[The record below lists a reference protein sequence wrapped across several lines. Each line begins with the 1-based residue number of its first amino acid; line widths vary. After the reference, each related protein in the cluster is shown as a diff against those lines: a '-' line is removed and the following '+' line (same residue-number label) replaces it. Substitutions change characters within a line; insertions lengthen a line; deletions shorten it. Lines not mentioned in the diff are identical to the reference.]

1 MYWPGQIEPTSVFQ
15 AFDSVRHSTLLN
27 KMAELDIPDNV
38 YNWLFS
44 YFGGHSQCTKYDNL
58 TSAFQEILAG
68 IIQGS
73 GIGPDSFVVNSGDL
87 KVVTLGNSLCK
98 YADDTYLI
106 IPSSNVDTRMD

>member
-1 MYWPGQIEPTSVFQ
+1 
-15 AFDSVRHSTLLN
+15 
-27 KMAELDIPDNV
+27 MAELDIPDNV

-73 GIGPDSFVVNSGDL
+73 GIGPDSFVVNSGDMKHGHNFQGQ
-87 KVVTLGNSLCK
+87 KVKRQGHQAGFLTAAFTHRRLQQLAQSGNVLSVGNCC
-98 YADDTYLI
+98 YVA
-106 IPSSNVDTRMD
+106 VR